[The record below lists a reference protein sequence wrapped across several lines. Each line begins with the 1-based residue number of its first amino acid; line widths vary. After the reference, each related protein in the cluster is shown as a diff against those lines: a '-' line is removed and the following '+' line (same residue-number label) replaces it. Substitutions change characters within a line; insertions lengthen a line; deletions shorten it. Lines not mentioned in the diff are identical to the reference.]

1 VTDKENAMRRCP
13 LLLILLLAGCSDEG
27 MTRNFGMSRD
37 ATPQTMAATQMPLS
51 TPPSLAVRPTRPGAI
66 VPNRA
71 DPSAAG
77 QAAGSEGQ
85 DALLQAAGPAA
96 ASDIRTVINEKSGL
110 VYGDPGFVDRLMNW
124 TPPPGYTPVIT
135 QGAAKGG
142 WFSRMF

>member
-1 VTDKENAMRRCP
+1 MRRCP

-27 MTRNFGMSRD
+27 TTRNFGMSRD
-37 ATPQTMAATQMPLS
+37 ATSQTMASTQMPLS

-66 VPNRA
+66 S
-71 DPSAAG
+71 PSRDTGSPAE

-85 DALLQAAGPAA
+85 DALVQAAGPAA
-96 ASDIRTVINEKSGL
+96 SSDIRSVINEKSGL
-110 VYGDPGFVDRLMNW
+110 VYGNPSFVDQLMGW

-135 QGAAKGG
+135 QGAKGGG